1 MATCLEPPDIS
12 RWTTLHG
19 RLIYMR
25 AEPLVTPLVS
35 VVLQRHCNGKRQKSQ
50 QSHEI
55 SPALMPGSATC
66 SA

>member
-1 MATCLEPPDIS
+1 MAICLEPPDMP

-25 AEPLVTPLVS
+25 AEPLLTPLVS
-35 VVLQRHCNGKRQKSQ
+35 VLQRHCNGKRQKSQ
-50 QSHEI
+50 QSYEF